1 VPAPLAFSG
10 GVLRVLTMRRV
21 RAKKEMTASQQA
33 LGIVLLAVI
42 LLFVGFIIF
51 RGQSGQAL
59 DSQRCPIDGIAAEW
73 RSRPHGANICNYG
86 HFSVVERQAHT
97 WWVAC

>member
-1 VPAPLAFSG
+1 
-10 GVLRVLTMRRV
+10 MRRQ
-21 RAKKEMTASQQA
+21 RAKNELTRGQRA
-33 LGIVLLAVI
+33 LGIVVLAII
-42 LLFVGFIIF
+42 LLFVGLIIF

-59 DSQRCPIDGIAAEW
+59 AEQRCPIDGMAAEW

-97 WWVAC
+97 WWAAC